1 MSTPSLHLSRRP
13 PHDEPARSTSDIRF
27 RGVKT
32 GADDF
37 NVYVIEDGHERPL
50 PLRLDLRN
58 HSPTGF
64 CWGYT
69 GSGPAQLALA
79 MCAEVV
85 DSETALRA
93 YQFVK
98 SRLIATLPMD
108 VREWGISGASVRDEI
123 DLALR

>member
-1 MSTPSLHLSRRP
+1 L
-13 PHDEPARSTSDIRF
+13 
-27 RGVKT
+27 

-37 NVYVIEDGHERPL
+37 NVYVIVDGHERL
-50 PLRLDLRN
+50 LQLRLDLRN

-79 MCAEVV
+79 MCAELV
-85 DSETALRA
+85 DAETALRA

-108 VREWGISGASVRDEI
+108 VRQWSISGASVREEI